1 MQSSPDALLE
11 AIADSLREA
20 LAPRIEDPFTRG
32 QIEAAAEIL
41 DNLAARVQWRADMF
55 GEPYAQV
62 RALVQEACTRA
73 PDGALPLSRAW
84 LAAADDRTPEVEAAW
99 ASALGALAEVQA
111 WLAVPAT
118 SEPALDA
125 LLAQFLHDDHK
136 REQSLLRTG
145 MFRDRRGDR

>member
-20 LAPRIEDPFTRG
+20 LAPRIDDPFTRG

-55 GEPYAQV
+55 DEPGAQV
-62 RALVQEACTRA
+62 HVLLLEACARA
-73 PDGALPLSRAW
+73 PGGALPLSRAW
-84 LAAADDRTPEVEAAW
+84 LASADDRTPEVGAAW
-99 ASALGALAEVQA
+99 ASALDALAEVQA

-118 SEPALDA
+118 NEPALDA
-125 LLAQFLHDDHK
+125 RLAQFLRDDHD
-136 REQSLLRTG
+136 RQQSLLRTG
-145 MFRDRRGDR
+145 MFRDRRRDR